1 MLKLRLKMAKKRKA
15 LNKRKTE
22 YYKIIFKMDE
32 KVDSEEAMRLLKKE
46 ILNALEDAEVRESKK
61 VFFDKNANQF
71 SIKIPKS
78 IAINSRLNENST
90 FDLVLKTKNKET
102 LEEIK
107 DSELTIF
114 LKKRDDGDKD

>member
-1 MLKLRLKMAKKRKA
+1 MAKKRKN
-15 LNKRKTE
+15 LYKRKSE

-32 KVDSEEAMRLLKKE
+32 KVDSKEAIMLLKKE
-46 ILNALEDAEVRESKK
+46 ILNALEDAEVKESKS

-78 IAINSRLNENST
+78 IAINSGLSESSI

-107 DSELTIF
+107 DSGLTIF